1 MKQKKIIDQL
11 VYGFMTLV
19 VLINS
24 LTPLTVF
31 AEGQES
37 PIVKLESI
45 SKGQGDDQLDIQIT
59 TAESQEEQSIQFSQP
74 VVQQAILEQ
83 AGKSTPLNVENSQVL
98 RIPSTNPGSGTI
110 HLTLQDTKEL
120 ATLEVSYEQQ
130 KLTYTF
136 EKPASS
142 DTSEPAE
149 NSENAESD
157 SKTETTETSSSK
169 ENQQTTDSTTEAKLE
184 TSVEENDLRADGPT
198 DIRDYFPNGEGT
210 ILTSS
215 NLVYLDEEGNVV
227 TPPITVDMTVRA
239 FYTWSIPEDVR
250 KQIEPGDYFD
260 FKLPD
265 ELKPKQAQTGELKNE
280 AGEVYAKYTIDENGN
295 IRFEFTE
302 EVKNQS
308 DITGSFFFDTVFKK
322 DHLYVPF

>member
-59 TAESQEEQSIQFSQP
+59 TAESSEEQSIQFSQP
-74 VVQQAILEQ
+74 VIQQASLELD
-83 AGKSTPLNVENSQVL
+83 GKSTPLNVENSQIL
-98 RIPSTNPGSGTI
+98 HISSTTTGSGTI

-120 ATLEVSYEQQ
+120 PTLEVSYEQQ

-142 DTSEPAE
+142 DTSEPTE
-149 NSENAESD
+149 TSEDAESD
-157 SKTETTETSSSK
+157 SKAETTETSSSK
-169 ENQQTTDSTTEAKLE
+169 ESLQATDSTTEAKPE
-184 TSVEENDLRADGPT
+184 TSVEENNMRADGPI
-198 DIRDYFPNGEGT
+198 DIREYFPNGEGT

-215 NLVYLDEEGNVV
+215 NLVYLDEDGNVV
-227 TPPITVDMTVRA
+227 TPPITADMTVRA
-239 FYTWSIPEDVR
+239 
-250 KQIEPGDYFD
+250 
-260 FKLPD
+260 
-265 ELKPKQAQTGELKNE
+265 QA
-280 AGEVYAKYTIDENGN
+280 D
-295 IRFEFTE
+295 
-302 EVKNQS
+302 
-308 DITGSFFFDTVFKK
+308 
-322 DHLYVPF
+322 